1 MDDNLL
7 RMQQEAMERV
17 RQMQARA
24 RRFVEEDTELG
35 PKPDPSSTSSVGLPP
50 DTKEKGEDEQTSPTA
65 MIPKK
70 KGGLLENFGK
80 DQDQLF
86 LLLIAVLLVRN
97 DAPIELILAIL
108 YIAL

>member
-35 PKPDPSSTSSVGLPP
+35 PKVEPSSSAGLPP
-50 DTKEKGEDEQTSPTA
+50 DTKEKGEDEQTIPTA
-65 MIPKK
+65 IIPKK